1 MPENILR
8 KVYEF
13 YALCSSI
20 YPSQLEILST
30 TQAILQ
36 VFCLR
41 KREKLCQSKK
51 SHQFNQILV
60 SLVLEESKS

>member
-1 MPENILR
+1 MSENILR

-20 YPSQLEILST
+20 YPSQLEIPST
-30 TQAILQ
+30 TQTILQ

-41 KREKLCQSKK
+41 KREKLSQSKK